1 MKRAVRRKNDEAKEA
16 NAGGGAAV
24 HEKSLL
30 VTRTAAS
37 GAGCHHIHA
46 ILDKTAD
53 PFLAGQRF
61 CEDFF
66 SEKQDNLNEIGFLSF
81 SETTYCVAEGVQKR
95 EILYFY
101 FLQTIASSQDHA
113 CLLFDIRRRTKVT
126 SRKRKWL
133 STSSLWSK
141 PSMVKQLSQQGSTF
155 RLMLF
160 HLPGSCSPTTN
171 DIIFQLSP

>member
-1 MKRAVRRKNDEAKEA
+1 MSIGERSKKRKNDEAKEA

-37 GAGCHHIHA
+37 RAGCHHIHA

-81 SETTYCVAEGVQKR
+81 SGTTYCVAESVQKR
-95 EILYFY
+95 EIL
-101 FLQTIASSQDHA
+101 
-113 CLLFDIRRRTKVT
+113 
-126 SRKRKWL
+126 
-133 STSSLWSK
+133 
-141 PSMVKQLSQQGSTF
+141 
-155 RLMLF
+155 
-160 HLPGSCSPTTN
+160 
-171 DIIFQLSP
+171 

>member
-1 MKRAVRRKNDEAKEA
+1 MLLRLVWELSIGERSKKRKNDEAKEA

-37 GAGCHHIHA
+37 RAGCHHIHA

-81 SETTYCVAEGVQKR
+81 SETTYCVAESVKKR
-95 EILYFY
+95 E
-101 FLQTIASSQDHA
+101 
-113 CLLFDIRRRTKVT
+113 LL
-126 SRKRKWL
+126 
-133 STSSLWSK
+133 
-141 PSMVKQLSQQGSTF
+141 
-155 RLMLF
+155 
-160 HLPGSCSPTTN
+160 
-171 DIIFQLSP
+171 

>member
-1 MKRAVRRKNDEAKEA
+1 MSIGERSKKRKNDEAKEA

-37 GAGCHHIHA
+37 RVGCHHIHA

-81 SETTYCVAEGVQKR
+81 PETTYIV
-95 EILYFY
+95 
-101 FLQTIASSQDHA
+101 
-113 CLLFDIRRRTKVT
+113 
-126 SRKRKWL
+126 
-133 STSSLWSK
+133 
-141 PSMVKQLSQQGSTF
+141 
-155 RLMLF
+155 
-160 HLPGSCSPTTN
+160 
-171 DIIFQLSP
+171 

>member
-1 MKRAVRRKNDEAKEA
+1 MKRAVRVEKNDEAKKA

-81 SETTYCVAEGVQKR
+81 SETTYCVAESVQKR
-95 EILYFY
+95 EIL
-101 FLQTIASSQDHA
+101 
-113 CLLFDIRRRTKVT
+113 
-126 SRKRKWL
+126 
-133 STSSLWSK
+133 
-141 PSMVKQLSQQGSTF
+141 
-155 RLMLF
+155 
-160 HLPGSCSPTTN
+160 
-171 DIIFQLSP
+171 